1 MNISPI
7 NLVINLS
14 LNSDPL
20 ALQLSDQASG
30 DFDGQGLWKRII
42 KLFNGMFEL

>member
-14 LNSDPL
+14 PNSDPL
-20 ALQLSDQASG
+20 ALSLQDQTLG
-30 DFDGQGLWKRII
+30 DFDGQDLWKRII
-42 KLFNGMFEL
+42 KHFYDMFEL